1 MPATLQNTIASIRN
15 VVGWFGEPET
25 FRTLSSVCANG
36 QAKFKTK
43 IATIRGPEGGTIDGG
58 FIVDPPS
65 DFPAVEIRGTE
76 HWSLEQRTNS
86 TPLRLYRFDVK
97 TSITRPTQWAHFY
110 IVMMPAIPHFLCIV
124 PLRSYQ
130 GLSWVQTR
138 LNRTKESSQASGTW
152 RANVSYALLAPFAV
166 HEDDVYEA
174 ILRINTA
181 AETKSWYTNPTNH
194 IVFSGWHVP
203 APDTT
208 VDGIFQFSRNN
219 SDTRTSRETIQRL
232 ANFLERCPET
242 QMSVIPNP
250 TEPLVADFILQDHKE
265 GVEYLIEHKTY
276 GPTSGK
282 SLSWCAAEELEPI
295 YNWHFRINQLEDDL
309 MIHTRLKADEDQ
321 ATHSTPPARIK
332 LTSTDAPEKF
342 AKTIR
347 EYGKI
352 AKIRIRDKWKNTTL
366 YDDNVPDKSVPNDV
380 IENDISE
387 DTANTDLREF
397 ADAFSTKLNNQCWK
411 LGQHVC
417 IPLSDHPT
425 ADAVFI
431 EHKWRGEDRRNFEC
445 SGILPVSLFQ
455 KSPNNERGWSYK
467 TQWLVGN
474 ELGRDT
480 GPLIAK
486 PFLNSTAC
494 PDLSIFSLPGGEV
507 HEFLCTLF
515 EKGEFVVDLN
525 GPTGLLQTQWNH
537 GTSLKVERR
546 GRNDW
551 LMMRV
556 LSTLPPNASSWSAA
570 AFEKALTDAE
580 TPYAH
585 RPLRK
590 RRPLAR
596 RDLIED
602 PTYGMTIEELVAL
615 SGVVAEPGLHC
626 DSCPDAESCKKWVP
640 KLWEL

>member
-1 MPATLQNTIASIRN
+1 
-15 VVGWFGEPET
+15 
-25 FRTLSSVCANG
+25 
-36 QAKFKTK
+36 
-43 IATIRGPEGGTIDGG
+43 
-58 FIVDPPS
+58 
-65 DFPAVEIRGTE
+65 
-76 HWSLEQRTNS
+76 
-86 TPLRLYRFDVK
+86 
-97 TSITRPTQWAHFY
+97 
-110 IVMMPAIPHFLCIV
+110 MPAIPHFLCIV

-321 ATHSTPPARIK
+321 ATHSTPPARIN

-455 KSPNNERGWSYK
+455 KSPSGPRCILLKLLPHNVSAQSRDVPTSTLLELANSSRVIIPACGAQDFLYVASTGGIPERSDALCIDRVVLLRSDHTAMIDESHSCGTCDTGNNERGWSYK

-551 LMMRV
+551 
-556 LSTLPPNASSWSAA
+556 
-570 AFEKALTDAE
+570 
-580 TPYAH
+580 
-585 RPLRK
+585 
-590 RRPLAR
+590 
-596 RDLIED
+596 
-602 PTYGMTIEELVAL
+602 
-615 SGVVAEPGLHC
+615 
-626 DSCPDAESCKKWVP
+626 
-640 KLWEL
+640 